1 MKTIISA
8 NQVASSDPSY
18 SFSWVRLNN
27 LIENDDRPLSMQIY
41 LDHSATTPTRT
52 EAIAAMHRVLTSDWG
67 NPSSI
72 HQWGERSSISIEQA
86 RFQVAALINA
96 NPDAIA
102 FTSGGTEANNQA
114 IMGVANLYSTP
125 QHLII
130 SSVEH
135 SSISAPVRWLET
147 RGWEVTRLPV
157 DRDARVDPHDLASTI
172 RPNTVLV
179 SIIYGQSEVGTIQPI
194 PELAAI
200 CHHHQVY
207 FHTDAVQTTGRI
219 PIDVQNLGID
229 LLSISSHKLYGPQG
243 AGALY
248 IRPGLALVPLLAG
261 GGQEM
266 GWRSGTQAVPQIA
279 GFGVAAELASEEL
292 GVENLRLI
300 GLRDRLFTLL
310 ADCPTLIP
318 TGDSTHRL
326 PHHLSFCLQIP
337 RCQTQEAIT
346 GKTIVRQLNLAGIG
360 ISSGAACSS
369 GKLTPSPILLA
380 MGYSETEAIGG
391 IRITLGKSTIAADID
406 WTAMALKQIL
416 DRLMPKLVC
425 VS

>member
-1 MKTIISA
+1 
-8 NQVASSDPSY
+8 
-18 SFSWVRLNN
+18 
-27 LIENDDRPLSMQIY
+27 MQIY
-41 LDHSATTPTRT
+41 LDHSATTPMRA
-52 EAIAAMHRVLTSDWG
+52 EAIAIVHRILTSEWG

-72 HQWGERSSISIEQA
+72 HQWGERASTAIEQA

-114 IMGVANLYSTP
+114 IMGVTNLYLTP

-135 SSISAPVRWLET
+135 SSIEAPARWLES
-147 RGWEVTRLPV
+147 RGWQVTRLPV
-157 DRDARVDPHDLASTI
+157 DSTGRIDPQDLAAAI

-179 SIIYGQSEVGTIQPI
+179 SIIYAQSEVGTIQPI
-194 PELAAI
+194 AELAAI
-200 CHHHQVY
+200 CQQYRVY
-207 FHTDAVQTTGRI
+207 FHTDAVQAAGREA
-219 PIDVQNLGID
+219 IDVRAMGID

-243 AGALY
+243 TGALY
-248 IRPGLALVPLLAG
+248 IRPGIELVPLLAG

-292 GVENLRLI
+292 AAENNRLI
-300 GLRDRLFTLL
+300 GLRDRLFDLL
-310 ADCPTLIP
+310 SGCPILIP
-318 TGDSTHRL
+318 TGDRLHRL
-326 PHHLSFCLQIP
+326 AHHLSFCLYLP
-337 RCQTQEAIT
+337 EYHATENIT

-360 ISSGAACSS
+360 ISSGAACAS

-380 MGYSETEAIGG
+380 MGYTQTEAVRG
-391 IRITLGKSTIAADID
+391 IRLTLGRSTTIADID
-406 WTAMALKQIL
+406 WTAMVLKQIL
-416 DRLMPKLVC
+416 ARQIPQLAC
-425 VS
+425 V

>member
-1 MKTIISA
+1 
-8 NQVASSDPSY
+8 
-18 SFSWVRLNN
+18 
-27 LIENDDRPLSMQIY
+27 MQIY

-52 EAIAAMHRVLTSDWG
+52 EAIAAMHRVLTSEWG

-72 HQWGERSSISIEQA
+72 HQWGERASTAIEQA
-86 RFQVAALINA
+86 RFQVAALVNA

-114 IMGVANLYSTP
+114 IMGVANLYSSP

-135 SSISAPVRWLET
+135 SSISAPVQWLES
-147 RGWEVTRLPV
+147 RGWQVTRLAV
-157 DRDARVDPHDLASTI
+157 DRSGSINPDDLATAI

-179 SIIYGQSEVGTIQPI
+179 SIIYAQSEVGTIQSI
-194 PELAAI
+194 AELAAI
-200 CHHHQVY
+200 CRQYQVY
-207 FHTDAVQTTGRI
+207 FHTDAVQAAGRI
-219 PIDVQNLGID
+219 AIDVQKLGID

-248 IRPGLALVPLLAG
+248 IRPGLELIPLLAG

-292 GVENLRLI
+292 AVESIRLI
-300 GLRDRLFTLL
+300 GLRDRFFGLL
-310 ADCPTLIP
+310 SDCPMLVP
-318 TGDSTHRL
+318 TGDRIHRL

-337 RCQTQEAIT
+337 RCHSQEPIS

-360 ISSGAACSS
+360 ISSGAACAS

-380 MGYSETEAIGG
+380 MGYSQTDAVGG
-391 IRITLGKSTIAADID
+391 IRLTLGKSTTEADID
-406 WTAMALKQIL
+406 WTAMVLKQIL
-416 DRLMPKLVC
+416 DRLTPKLVC
-425 VS
+425 A

>member
-1 MKTIISA
+1 
-8 NQVASSDPSY
+8 
-18 SFSWVRLNN
+18 
-27 LIENDDRPLSMQIY
+27 MQIY

-52 EAIAAMHRVLTSDWG
+52 EAIAAMHRVMMSEWG

-72 HQWGERSSISIEQA
+72 HQWGERASTAIEQA

-114 IMGVANLYSTP
+114 IMGVANSYTTP

-135 SSISAPVRWLET
+135 SSISAPVTWLES
-147 RGWEVTRLPV
+147 RGWQVTRLPV
-157 DRDARVDPHDLASTI
+157 DRAGRIDPHDLELAI

-179 SIIYGQSEVGTIQPI
+179 SIIYAQSEVGTIQPI
-194 PELAAI
+194 AELAAI
-200 CHHHQVY
+200 CRQHQVC
-207 FHTDAVQTTGRI
+207 FHTDAVQSAGKI
-219 PIDVQNLGID
+219 SIDVRALGID
-229 LLSISSHKLYGPQG
+229 LLSVSSHKLYGPQG

-248 IRPGLALVPLLAG
+248 IRPGLKLVPLLAG

-292 GVENLRLI
+292 SIETSRLI
-300 GLRDRLFTLL
+300 GLRDRFFELL
-310 ADCPTLIP
+310 SDCPILVP
-318 TGDSTHRL
+318 TGDRLHRL
-326 PHHLSFCLQIP
+326 PHHLSFCLQP
-337 RCQTQEAIT
+337 KCHLSEPVT

-360 ISSGAACSS
+360 ISSGAACAS
-369 GKLTPSPILLA
+369 GKLTPSPVLLA
-380 MGYSETEAIGG
+380 MGYSQADAVGG
-391 IRITLGKSTIAADID
+391 IRLTLGKSTTTADID
-406 WTAMALKQIL
+406 WTAMVLKQII
-416 DRLMPKLVC
+416 DRLTPQLVC
-425 VS
+425 V

>member
-1 MKTIISA
+1 
-8 NQVASSDPSY
+8 
-18 SFSWVRLNN
+18 
-27 LIENDDRPLSMQIY
+27 MQIY

-52 EAIAAMHRVLTSDWG
+52 EAIAAMHRVLTAEWG

-72 HQWGERSSISIEQA
+72 HQWGERSSTAIEQA
-86 RFQVAALINA
+86 RFQVAALLNA

-114 IMGVANLYSTP
+114 IMGVANRYSTP
-125 QHLII
+125 QHVII

-135 SSISAPVRWLET
+135 SSINAPVQWLET
-147 RGWEVTRLPV
+147 RGWQVTKLPV
-157 DRDARVDPHDLASTI
+157 DRSGRIAPQDLARAI

-179 SIIYGQSEVGTIQPI
+179 SAIFAQSEVGTIQPI
-194 PELAAI
+194 SELAAI
-200 CHHHQVY
+200 CRQHQIC
-207 FHTDAVQTTGRI
+207 FHTDAVQAAGKA
-219 PIDVQNLGID
+219 PIDVRALGID

-248 IRPGLALVPLLAG
+248 IRPGLELIPLLAG

-292 GVENLRLI
+292 ALENSRLI
-300 GLRDRLFTLL
+300 SLRDRLFELL
-310 ADCPTLIP
+310 ANCSILAP
-318 TGDSTHRL
+318 TGDRWHRL

-337 RCQTQEAIT
+337 DRDTSAAVT
-346 GKTIVRQLNLAGIG
+346 GKTIVRHLNLAGIG
-360 ISSGAACSS
+360 ISSGAACAS

-380 MGYSETEAIGG
+380 MGYSQTDAVGG
-391 IRITLGKSTIAADID
+391 IRLTLGKSTTIADID
-406 WTAMALKQIL
+406 WTAMVLKQIL
-416 DRLMPKLVC
+416 DRLVPQLVC
-425 VS
+425 V

>member
-1 MKTIISA
+1 
-8 NQVASSDPSY
+8 
-18 SFSWVRLNN
+18 
-27 LIENDDRPLSMQIY
+27 MQIY

-52 EAIAAMHRVLTSDWG
+52 EAIAAMHRVLTSEWG

-72 HQWGERSSISIEQA
+72 HQWGERSSTSIEQA

-114 IMGVANLYSTP
+114 IMGVANRYDTP

-135 SSISAPVRWLET
+135 SSISAPVQWLQN
-147 RGWEVTRLPV
+147 RGWQVTRLPV
-157 DRDARVDPHDLASTI
+157 DRFGRVNPDDLAMAI

-179 SIIYGQSEVGTIQPI
+179 SIIYAQSEVGTIQPI
-194 PELAAI
+194 AELAAI
-200 CHHHQVY
+200 CQQYQVY
-207 FHTDAVQTTGRI
+207 FHTDAVQAAGRI
-219 PIDVQNLGID
+219 AIDVQMGID

-243 AGALY
+243 TGALY
-248 IRPGLALVPLLAG
+248 IRPGLQLVPLLAG

-292 GVENLRLI
+292 AAENLRLI
-300 GLRDRLFTLL
+300 GLRDRFFDLL
-310 ADCPTLIP
+310 SDCPMLVP
-318 TGDSTHRL
+318 TGDKIHRL
-326 PHHLSFCLQIP
+326 PHHLSFCLAIP
-337 RCQTQEAIT
+337 SCHSHAPIT

-360 ISSGAACSS
+360 ISSGAACAS

-380 MGYSETEAIGG
+380 MGYSQTDAVGG
-391 IRITLGKSTIAADID
+391 IRLTLGRSTTRADID
-406 WTAMALKQIL
+406 WTAMVLKQIL
-416 DRLMPKLVC
+416 ERLTPQLVC
-425 VS
+425 V

>member
-1 MKTIISA
+1 
-8 NQVASSDPSY
+8 
-18 SFSWVRLNN
+18 
-27 LIENDDRPLSMQIY
+27 MQIY

-52 EAIAAMHRVLTSDWG
+52 EAIAAMHKAIDTEWG

-72 HQWGERSSISIEQA
+72 HQWGERASLALEQA

-96 NPDAIA
+96 NPDAIV

-130 SSVEH
+130 STVEH
-135 SSISAPVRWLET
+135 SSITAPVKWLET
-147 RGWEVTRLPV
+147 RGWTVTRLPV
-157 DRDARVDPHDLASTI
+157 DRDGIIDPSDLATAI
-172 RPNTVLV
+172 RPDTVLV
-179 SIIYGQSEVGTIQPI
+179 SVIYGQSEVGTIQPI
-194 PELAAI
+194 SELAAI
-200 CHHHQVY
+200 CRHYQVC
-207 FHTDAVQTTGRI
+207 FHTDAVQAAGRI
-219 PIDVQNLGID
+219 PIDVQALGID
-229 LLSISSHKLYGPQG
+229 LLSLSSHKLYGPQG
-243 AGALY
+243 SGALY
-248 IRPGLALVPLLAG
+248 IRPGLELQPLLAG

-292 GVENLRLI
+292 ATENARLVS
-300 GLRDRLFTLL
+300 LRDRLFNLL
-310 ADCPTLIP
+310 ADCPILIP
-318 TGDSTHRL
+318 TGDRTHRL

-337 RCQTQEAIT
+337 ADYRQAGIT
-346 GKTIVRQLNLAGIG
+346 GKTLVRQLNLAGIG

-380 MGYSETEAIGG
+380 MGYTKTDAVGG
-391 IRITLGKSTIAADID
+391 IRITLGKSTTAADID

-416 DRLMPKLVC
+416 ARLMPTLAC
-425 VS
+425 V

>member
-1 MKTIISA
+1 
-8 NQVASSDPSY
+8 
-18 SFSWVRLNN
+18 
-27 LIENDDRPLSMQIY
+27 MQIY

-52 EAIAAMHRVLTSDWG
+52 ESIAAMQQVLTANWG

-72 HQWGERSSISIEQA
+72 HQWGERASIAIEQA

-102 FTSGGTEANNQA
+102 FTSGGTEANNQV
-114 IMGVANLYSTP
+114 IMGVANLYPTP

-135 SSISAPVRWLET
+135 SSISLPVRWLET
-147 RGWEVTRLPV
+147 KGWTVTRLPV
-157 DRDARVDPHDLASTI
+157 DRNGNIEPSDLDRAI

-194 PELAAI
+194 PELAAV
-200 CHHHQVY
+200 CRHHQVY
-207 FHTDAVQTTGRI
+207 LHSDAVQAAGRI
-219 PIDVQNLGID
+219 PIDVQKLGID
-229 LLSISSHKLYGPQG
+229 FLSISSHKLYGPQG

-248 IRPGLALVPLLAG
+248 IRPGLELVPLLAG

-292 GVENLRLI
+292 ALENLRLI

-318 TGDSTHRL
+318 TGNPTHRL
-326 PHHLSFCLQIP
+326 PHHLSFCLQSP
-337 RCQTQEAIT
+337 CCDATATAIT

-380 MGYSETEAIGG
+380 MGYSKVDAVGA
-391 IRITLGKSTIAADID
+391 IRITLGKSTTAADID
-406 WTAMALKQIL
+406 WTAMVVKQIL
-416 DRLMPKLVC
+416 DRLIPKLIC
-425 VS
+425 A

>member
-1 MKTIISA
+1 
-8 NQVASSDPSY
+8 
-18 SFSWVRLNN
+18 
-27 LIENDDRPLSMQIY
+27 MQIY

-52 EAIAAMHRVLTSDWG
+52 EAIAAMHRVMMSEWG

-72 HQWGERSSISIEQA
+72 HQWGERASTAIEQA

-114 IMGVANLYSTP
+114 IMGVANLSATP

-135 SSISAPVRWLET
+135 SSISAPVQWLES
-147 RGWEVTRLPV
+147 RGWQVTRLLV
-157 DRDARVDPHDLASTI
+157 DRAGRIDPQDLTRAI

-179 SIIYGQSEVGTIQPI
+179 SIIYAQSEVGTIQSI
-194 PELAAI
+194 AELAAI
-200 CHHHQVY
+200 CRQHQVC
-207 FHTDAVQTTGRI
+207 FHTDAVQAAGKI
-219 PIDVQNLGID
+219 SIDVRDLGID

-248 IRPGLALVPLLAG
+248 IRPRLKLVPLLAG

-292 GVENLRLI
+292 SLENSRLI
-300 GLRDRLFTLL
+300 GLRDRFFELL
-310 ADCPTLIP
+310 SDCPILVP
-318 TGDSTHRL
+318 TGDRLHRL
-326 PHHLSFCLQIP
+326 PHHLSFCLQP
-337 RCQTQEAIT
+337 KCHLSEPIT

-360 ISSGAACSS
+360 ISSGAACAS
-369 GKLTPSPILLA
+369 GKLTPSPVLLA
-380 MGYSETEAIGG
+380 MGYSQTDAVGG
-391 IRITLGKSTIAADID
+391 IRLTLGKSTTTADID
-406 WTAMALKQIL
+406 WTAMVLKQII
-416 DRLMPKLVC
+416 DRLTPQLSC
-425 VS
+425 V

>member
-1 MKTIISA
+1 
-8 NQVASSDPSY
+8 
-18 SFSWVRLNN
+18 
-27 LIENDDRPLSMQIY
+27 MQIY

-52 EAIAAMHRVLTSDWG
+52 EAIAAMQQVLTANWG

-72 HQWGERSSISIEQA
+72 HQWGERASIAIEQA

-102 FTSGGTEANNQA
+102 FTSGGTEANNQV

-135 SSISAPVRWLET
+135 SSISVPVGWLET
-147 RGWEVTRLPV
+147 KGWTVTRLPV
-157 DRDARVDPHDLASTI
+157 DRYGNIEPSDLDRAI

-179 SIIYGQSEVGTIQPI
+179 SVIYGQSEIGTIQPI
-194 PELAAI
+194 LELATI

-207 FHTDAVQTTGRI
+207 FHTDAVQAAGRI
-219 PIDVQNLGID
+219 PIDVQKLGID
-229 LLSISSHKLYGPQG
+229 FLSISSHKLYGPQG
-243 AGALY
+243 TGALY
-248 IRPGLALVPLLAG
+248 IRSGLELVPLLAG

-292 GVENLRLI
+292 ALENIRLI

-310 ADCPTLIP
+310 ADCPSLIP
-318 TGDSTHRL
+318 TGNPIHRL
-326 PHHLSFCLQIP
+326 PHHLSFCLQSP
-337 RCQTQEAIT
+337 YYDVTAAAIT

-380 MGYSETEAIGG
+380 MGYSEVDAVGA
-391 IRITLGKSTIAADID
+391 IRITLGKSTTVADID
-406 WTAMALKQIL
+406 WTAMAVKQIL
-416 DRLMPKLVC
+416 DRLIPKLIC
-425 VS
+425 A

>member
-1 MKTIISA
+1 
-8 NQVASSDPSY
+8 
-18 SFSWVRLNN
+18 
-27 LIENDDRPLSMQIY
+27 MQIY

-52 EAIAAMHRVLTSDWG
+52 EAIAAMHQVLTTQWG

-72 HQWGERSSISIEQA
+72 HQWGERSSTAIEQA

-114 IMGVANLYSTP
+114 IMGVANRYLTP

-135 SSISAPVRWLET
+135 SSINAPVQWLET
-147 RGWEVTRLPV
+147 RGWQVTKLPV
-157 DRDARVDPHDLASTI
+157 DRSGRIDPQALRSAM

-179 SIIYGQSEVGTIQPI
+179 SVISAQSEVGTLQPI
-194 PELAAI
+194 AELAAI
-200 CHHHQVY
+200 CRQHQVC
-207 FHTDAVQTTGRI
+207 FHTDAVQAAGKVS
-219 PIDVQNLGID
+219 IDVRALGID

-243 AGALY
+243 VGALY
-248 IRPGLALVPLLAG
+248 IRPGVELIPLIAG

-266 GWRSGTQAVPQIA
+266 GWRSGTPAVPQIA

-292 GVENLRLI
+292 ELENTRLI
-300 GLRDRLFTLL
+300 GLRDRLFDLVSE
-310 ADCPTLIP
+310 CPLLIP
-318 TGDSTHRL
+318 TGDRLHRL
-326 PHHLSFCLQIP
+326 PHHLSFCLQLP
-337 RCQTQEAIT
+337 NCRAATSIT

-360 ISSGAACSS
+360 ISSGAACAS

-380 MGYSETEAIGG
+380 MGYSQTAAVGG
-391 IRITLGKSTIAADID
+391 IRISLGKSTTIADID
-406 WTAMALKQIL
+406 WTAMVLKQVL
-416 DRLMPKLVC
+416 ARLVPQLVC
-425 VS
+425 A

>member
-1 MKTIISA
+1 
-8 NQVASSDPSY
+8 
-18 SFSWVRLNN
+18 
-27 LIENDDRPLSMQIY
+27 MQIY
-41 LDHSATTPTRT
+41 LDHSATTPTRV
-52 EAIAAMHRVLTSDWG
+52 EAIAAMHRVLTAEWG

-72 HQWGERSSISIEQA
+72 HQWGERASTQIEQA

-96 NPDAIA
+96 NPDAIV

-114 IMGVANLYSTP
+114 IMGVANLYSIP

-135 SSISAPVRWLET
+135 SSITAPVRWLET
-147 RGWEVTRLPV
+147 QGWAVTRLPV
-157 DRDARVDPHDLASTI
+157 DRDGRIDPSDLAMAI
-172 RPNTVLV
+172 RPSTALV

-194 PELAAI
+194 TELAAI

-207 FHTDAVQTTGRI
+207 FHTDAVQAAGRV
-219 PIDVQNLGID
+219 PLDVQKLGID
-229 LLSISSHKLYGPQG
+229 LLSLSSHKLYGPQG

-248 IRPGLALVPLLAG
+248 IRPGLELVPLLAG

-292 GVENLRLI
+292 ETENARLI

-310 ADCPTLIP
+310 ADCPILAP
-318 TGDSTHRL
+318 TGDRNLRL

-337 RCQTQEAIT
+337 RCLDREAIT
-346 GKTIVRQLNLAGIG
+346 GKTIVRHLNLAGIG

-380 MGYSETEAIGG
+380 MGYSKTDAVGG
-391 IRITLGKSTIAADID
+391 IRITLGKSTTAADID
-406 WTAMALKQIL
+406 WTAMVLKQIL

-425 VS
+425 V

>member
-1 MKTIISA
+1 
-8 NQVASSDPSY
+8 
-18 SFSWVRLNN
+18 
-27 LIENDDRPLSMQIY
+27 MQIY

-52 EAIAAMHRVLTSDWG
+52 EAIAAMHRVLASEWG

-72 HQWGERSSISIEQA
+72 HQWGERASTSIEQS

-96 NPDAIA
+96 NPDAIS

-130 SSVEH
+130 SRIEH
-135 SSISAPVRWLET
+135 SSISAPVQWLEN
-147 RGWEVTRLPV
+147 RGWQVTRLTV
-157 DRDARVDPHDLASTI
+157 DRSGRINPEDLAMAI

-194 PELAAI
+194 FELAAI
-200 CHHHQVY
+200 CREYQVY
-207 FHTDAVQTTGRI
+207 FHTDAVQAAGRI
-219 PIDVQNLGID
+219 PIDVQKLGID

-243 AGALY
+243 TGALY
-248 IRPGLALVPLLAG
+248 IRPGVEIIPLLAG

-292 GVENLRLI
+292 AVEGIRLI
-300 GLRDRLFTLL
+300 GLRDRLFDLL
-310 ADCPTLIP
+310 ADCPTLIA
-318 TGDSTHRL
+318 TGDRTHRL

-337 RCQTQEAIT
+337 RCHSQEPIT

-360 ISSGAACSS
+360 ISSGAACAS

-380 MGYSETEAIGG
+380 MGYSQIDAVRG
-391 IRITLGKSTIAADID
+391 IRLTLGKSTTVADID
-406 WTAMALKQIL
+406 WTAMVLKQIL
-416 DRLMPKLVC
+416 DRLTPQLVC
-425 VS
+425 A

>member
-1 MKTIISA
+1 VDKQNRIICV
-8 NQVASSDPSY
+8 Q
-18 SFSWVRLNN
+18 
-27 LIENDDRPLSMQIY
+27 SMQIY

-52 EAIAAMHRVLTSDWG
+52 EAIAAMHQVMMSEWG

-72 HQWGERSSISIEQA
+72 HQWGERASTAIEQA

-114 IMGVANLYSTP
+114 IMGVANLYATP

-135 SSISAPVRWLET
+135 SSISAPVQWLES
-147 RGWEVTRLPV
+147 RGWQVTRLPV
-157 DRDARVDPHDLASTI
+157 ERAGRIDPQDLTRAI

-179 SIIYGQSEVGTIQPI
+179 SIIYAQSEVGTIQSI
-194 PELAAI
+194 AELAVI
-200 CHHHQVY
+200 CRQHQVC
-207 FHTDAVQTTGRI
+207 FHTDAVQAAGKI
-219 PIDVQNLGID
+219 SIDVQKLGID

-248 IRPGLALVPLLAG
+248 IRPGLKLVPLLAG

-292 GVENLRLI
+292 AMENSRLI
-300 GLRDRLFTLL
+300 GLRDRFFELL
-310 ADCPTLIP
+310 SDCPILVP
-318 TGDSTHRL
+318 TGDRLHRL
-326 PHHLSFCLQIP
+326 PHHLSFCLQP
-337 RCQTQEAIT
+337 QCQLSEAIT

-360 ISSGAACSS
+360 ISSGAACAS
-369 GKLTPSPILLA
+369 GKLTPSPVLLA
-380 MGYSETEAIGG
+380 MGYSQTDAVGG
-391 IRITLGKSTIAADID
+391 IRLTLGKSTTTADID
-406 WTAMALKQIL
+406 WTAMVLKQII
-416 DRLMPKLVC
+416 DRLTPQLVC
-425 VS
+425 V

>member
-1 MKTIISA
+1 
-8 NQVASSDPSY
+8 
-18 SFSWVRLNN
+18 
-27 LIENDDRPLSMQIY
+27 MQIY

-52 EAIAAMHRVLTSDWG
+52 EAIAAMHRVFASEWG

-72 HQWGERSSISIEQA
+72 HQWGERASTAIEQA

-114 IMGVANLYSTP
+114 IMGVTNLYTTP

-130 SSVEH
+130 SSIEH
-135 SSISAPVRWLET
+135 SSISAPVQWLEN
-147 RGWEVTRLPV
+147 RGWQVTRLAC
-157 DRDARVDPHDLASTI
+157 DRSGRINPDDLVMAI

-179 SIIYGQSEVGTIQPI
+179 SIIYAQSEVGTIQSI
-194 PELAAI
+194 AELAAI
-200 CHHHQVY
+200 CRQYQVY
-207 FHTDAVQTTGRI
+207 FHTDAVQAAGRI
-219 PIDVQNLGID
+219 SIDVQKLGID

-243 AGALY
+243 TGALY
-248 IRPGLALVPLLAG
+248 IRPGLEIVPLLAG

-292 GVENLRLI
+292 ATENSRLI
-300 GLRDRLFTLL
+300 GLRDRLFELL
-310 ADCPTLIP
+310 ADCPILIP
-318 TGDSTHRL
+318 TGDRTHRL
-326 PHHLSFCLQIP
+326 PHHVSFCLQIS
-337 RCQTQEAIT
+337 RGDRQEPIT

-360 ISSGAACSS
+360 ISSGAACAS

-380 MGYSETEAIGG
+380 MGYSPIDAVGG
-391 IRITLGKSTIAADID
+391 IRLTLGKSTTAADID
-406 WTAMALKQIL
+406 WTAMVLKQIL
-416 DRLMPKLVC
+416 DRLTPQLVG
-425 VS
+425 SGAK

>member
-1 MKTIISA
+1 
-8 NQVASSDPSY
+8 
-18 SFSWVRLNN
+18 
-27 LIENDDRPLSMQIY
+27 MQIY

-52 EAIAAMHRVLTSDWG
+52 EAIAAMHRVLTSEWG

-72 HQWGERSSISIEQA
+72 HQWGERSSTSIEQA

-114 IMGVANLYSTP
+114 IMGVANRYDTP

-135 SSISAPVRWLET
+135 SSISAPVQWLQN
-147 RGWEVTRLPV
+147 RGWQVTRLPV
-157 DRDARVDPHDLASTI
+157 DRFGRVNPDELAMAI

-179 SIIYGQSEVGTIQPI
+179 SIIYAQSEVGTIQPI
-194 PELAAI
+194 AELAAI
-200 CHHHQVY
+200 CQQYQVY
-207 FHTDAVQTTGRI
+207 FHTDAVQAAGRI
-219 PIDVQNLGID
+219 EIDVQKGID

-243 AGALY
+243 TGALY
-248 IRPGLALVPLLAG
+248 IRPGLELVPLLAG

-279 GFGVAAELASEEL
+279 GLGVAAELASEEL
-292 GVENLRLI
+292 AAENLRLI
-300 GLRDRLFTLL
+300 GLRDRFFDLL
-310 ADCPTLIP
+310 SDCPILMP
-318 TGDSTHRL
+318 TGDKIHRL
-326 PHHLSFCLQIP
+326 PHHLSFCLAIP
-337 RCQTQEAIT
+337 SCHSQAPIT

-360 ISSGAACSS
+360 ISSGAACAS

-380 MGYSETEAIGG
+380 MGYSQTDAVGG
-391 IRITLGKSTIAADID
+391 IRLTLGRSTTQADID
-406 WTAMALKQIL
+406 WTAMVLKQIL
-416 DRLMPKLVC
+416 ERLTPQLVC
-425 VS
+425 V